1 LGAAAEGLNFPQVW
15 KDRHY
20 GAAIA
25 AAPLFWAILLLI
37 GYAPTGLSFPLQE
50 PQVYLRFA
58 LIYPVLEEVV
68 FRGLIQESFHRVSW
82 GKRQVAKVS
91 VANIATSVLFATSH
105 LLFHSPL
112 RAAGVFFPSLIFG
125 HFRDRYG
132 RIVPSICLHV
142 FYNSGYMLL
151 FPGQ

>member
-1 LGAAAEGLNFPQVW
+1 LNFPQVW
-15 KDRHY
+15 KDLQY

-25 AAPLFWAILLLI
+25 AAPFFWGILLLI
-37 GYAPTGLSFPLQE
+37 GYAPAGLSFPLDE
-50 PQVYLRFA
+50 PQAFLRFT
-58 LIYPVLEEVV
+58 LIYPVLEELV
-68 FRGLIQESFHRVSW
+68 FRGLIQENFLRASW
-82 GKRQVAKVS
+82 GKRQIAKVS
-91 VANIATSVLFATSH
+91 VANVATSVLFATSH

-125 HFRDRYG
+125 YFRDRYG

-142 FYNSGYMLL
+142 FYNSGYMLF